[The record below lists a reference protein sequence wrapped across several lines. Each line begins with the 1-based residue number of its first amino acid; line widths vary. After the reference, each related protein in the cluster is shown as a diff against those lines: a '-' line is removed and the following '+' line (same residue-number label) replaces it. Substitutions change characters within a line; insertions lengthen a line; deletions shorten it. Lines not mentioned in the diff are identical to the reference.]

1 MSPNDVTK
9 QPLWIQSGDPET
21 ENLAPTD
28 DLQPGAIGAH
38 ITIKS
43 PGPGGVPVAGSTDYF
58 VKSYQKVEVDSA
70 LGAGPNP
77 YNGCVAYW
85 RDESKYRVTTDVT
98 GRRGQPAG
106 ILRTAVVP
114 GYRCFIQRTGPGIVK
129 IEDAPT
135 AEPTTEGLF
144 VIPGTTAGKADCLAA
159 GTAAS
164 YPILGTSRGA
174 PAGDRTAIVNLNVG
188 NPIP

>member
-1 MSPNDVTK
+1 MPNDVTK
-9 QPLWIQSGDPET
+9 QPLWIQSGNPET
-21 ENLAPTD
+21 ENLPVAD

-43 PGPGGVPVAGSTDYF
+43 PGPGGVAAPGSADYF
-58 VKSYQKVEVDSA
+58 AKGYQKVECDSA

-106 ILRTAVVP
+106 IFRTAVVP
-114 GYRCFIQRTGPGIVK
+114 GYRCFIQRRGPGIVK
-129 IEDAPT
+129 FLDAPT
-135 AEPTTEGLF
+135 AEPTTAGLF
-144 VIPGTTAGKADCLAA
+144 VVPSATSGKADCLAA

-164 YPILGTSRGA
+164 YPLLGTSRGA
-174 PAGDRTAIVNLNVG
+174 PALDRTAIVNLDVG